1 MKICIDAGHNHSGC
15 DTGAM
20 ANGLKEQDITFQ
32 IASLLKNKLEK
43 AGMKT
48 VMTRERQTQNLG
60 TSVSES
66 IAKRAALSNREGC
79 DYFVSIHCNA
89 GGGTGTEV
97 LVVKKGG
104 KAEQLAEKILG
115 CLTSLLPLRNRGVK
129 EANLGVLRDTVCPAV
144 LVETAF
150 LDHHGDASLLKQR
163 ASDFAQAIFSGIA
176 EQLGISHQVSLS
188 QMKETI
194 SEKWGLSHPEEV
206 FCLLDTHPYREDLY
220 RKIYESY

>member
-1 MKICIDAGHNHSGC
+1 MKICIDAGHNHSGF
-15 DTGAM
+15 DTGAV
-20 ANGLKEQDITFQ
+20 ANGLREQNITFQ

-43 AGMKT
+43 AGIET
-48 VMTRERQTQNLG
+48 VMTREQQTQNLG
-60 TSVSES
+60 TSVSQS
-66 IAKRAALSNREGC
+66 IAKRAEISNRERC

-97 LVVKKGG
+97 LVLKKGG
-104 KAEQLAEKILG
+104 KAELLAEKILWQ
-115 CLTSLLPLRNRGVK
+115 LTSLLPLRNRGVK

-150 LDHHGDASLLKQR
+150 LDHSGDASLLQQR
-163 ASDFAQAIFSGIA
+163 DSDFAQAIFLGLL

-188 QMKETI
+188 EMKETI
-194 SEKWGLSHPEEV
+194 AKKWGLSHPEEV
-206 FCLLDTHPYREDLY
+206 FRLLDTHPYREDLY